1 MKVFTIKL
9 RQLNLYVTAPSYS
22 FLGHRGL
29 TGSFGVGI
37 VHLPNHLST
46 MLIRRASIL
55 ILLFVEGVT
64 GSLANNPLAS
74 FSSKDLQI
82 REIESETMP
91 SLFGPEEAQFDRYAA
106 CLAATEGL
114 RRIRDKKLGG
124 RRFLRGADELTD
136 AQKRITSEYVVNSSK
151 VLEAMGMSVG
161 QFNQL
166 GRQVGSNGDL
176 KEKVCP
182 TRLS

>member
-1 MKVFTIKL
+1 
-9 RQLNLYVTAPSYS
+9 
-22 FLGHRGL
+22 
-29 TGSFGVGI
+29 
-37 VHLPNHLST
+37 
-46 MLIRRASIL
+46 MLIRRAYV
-55 ILLFVEGVT
+55 LLLLLVEGVI
-64 GSLANNPLAS
+64 GSLTNNPLAS

-82 REIESETMP
+82 RDLESETMP

-124 RRFLRGADELTD
+124 RRFLRVTDEPTE

-151 VLEAMGMSVG
+151 VLEAMGMSVS

-166 GRQVGSNGDL
+166 GRQVGANSEL
-176 KEKVCP
+176 KEKVSTNNEPLTLTCLSIFVVHSLLYLFFLRSWNKP
-182 TRLS
+182 TFTEWRGLSIWIVCHW

>member
-1 MKVFTIKL
+1 
-9 RQLNLYVTAPSYS
+9 
-22 FLGHRGL
+22 
-29 TGSFGVGI
+29 
-37 VHLPNHLST
+37 
-46 MLIRRASIL
+46 MLIRRACV
-55 ILLFVEGVT
+55 LLLLLVEGVI
-64 GSLANNPLAS
+64 GSLTNNPLAS

-82 REIESETMP
+82 RDLESETMP

-124 RRFLRGADELTD
+124 RRFLRVTDEPTE

-151 VLEAMGMSVG
+151 VLEAMGMSVS

-166 GRQVGSNGDL
+166 GRQVGANSEL
-176 KEKVCP
+176 KEKGHGTSLPLPNGGDSRYGSCATGRRSGVRKNAQVDSSE
-182 TRLS
+182 TGRALLQ